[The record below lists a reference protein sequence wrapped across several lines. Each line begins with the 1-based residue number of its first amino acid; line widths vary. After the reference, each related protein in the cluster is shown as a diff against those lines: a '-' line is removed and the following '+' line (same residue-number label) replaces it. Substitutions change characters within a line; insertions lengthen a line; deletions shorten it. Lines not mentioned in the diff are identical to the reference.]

1 MAHMKATHYGTC
13 SFCGSLQKLP
23 NGKLAKHGYD
33 VRFGFFNAV
42 CRGSGRAPFETTK
55 QDAEGFL
62 SFIESAIAAYVE
74 QPRPSD
80 KAARREWCNAQSQ
93 HSANQHW
100 ARWQRQRLAAWEP
113 RQLREVVE
121 VEAEQGEKKS
131 VRSRNLEL
139 NAAVRRA
146 KDGLI
151 GAAKELERTLQNS
164 AFAGK
169 IDPWDV
175 PYAAV
180 NTVAK
185 LIRLART
192 HSQDAEVLQ
201 LAADVELLAKLHEA
215 AKDDLAKAKA

>member
-1 MAHMKATHYGTC
+1 MKATHYGTC

-23 NGKLAKHGYD
+23 NGKLSKHGYD
-33 VRFGFFNAV
+33 VRFGFFNGV
-42 CRGSGRAPFETTK
+42 CRGSGLSPFETTK

-74 QPRPSD
+74 QAAPSE
-80 KAARREWCNAQSQ
+80 KSARREWFNAKSQ
-93 HSANQHW
+93 NRANKDW
-100 ARWQRQRLAAWEP
+100 AQWQRQRLAAWEP

-121 VEAEQGEKKS
+121 VESANDAKKS
-131 VRSRNLEL
+131 ARSRNLEL

-151 GAAKELERTLQNS
+151 GAAETLERTLQNS
-164 AFAGK
+164 EFAGK
-169 IDPWDV
+169 LDPWDV

-185 LIRLART
+185 LVKLART
-192 HSQDAEVLQ
+192 HSEDPQVLQ
-201 LAADVELLAKLHEA
+201 LASDVELLAKLHRA
-215 AKDDLAKAKA
+215 AKDDLEKAKA